1 MKLRTILAATALS
14 AVAAPA
20 ALGADAADRGRH
32 EVGGVAPSFL
42 ELTLTQ
48 PKASLSTFP
57 RARTYTTSFDALV
70 TATDDTTLL
79 TLADGDA
86 SSGSKL
92 GRMASGSKR
101 LPQPLEARVGRSAF
115 QTLAQSVDPLL
126 TRWNA
131 ARLARQDDRPT
142 APEGDAPRPPAAIAS
157 SCSSRFP
164 RRRRKASGRSEKKQ
178 GDTRSEAR

>member
-20 ALGADAADRGRH
+20 AWAQTPPIEGGTV
-32 EVGGVAPSFL
+32 VGGVTPSFL

-57 RARTYTTSFDALV
+57 RARTYTTSFDAMV
-70 TATDDTTLL
+70 TATDDTTML

-86 SSGSKL
+86 SSGSK
-92 GRMASGSKR
+92 R
-101 LPQPLEARVGRSAF
+101 LSAPLEARVGRSAF

-126 TRWNA
+126 TRWHEPG
-131 ARLARQDDRPT
+131 ARVKTTVQLRQKV
-142 APEGDAPRPPAAIAS
+142 
-157 SCSSRFP
+157 SSRTSGSY
-164 RRRRKASGRSEKKQ
+164 RKLVLVTLSTE
-178 GDTRSEAR
+178 TP

>member
-20 ALGADAADRGRH
+20 VSVAQTPPIEGGTV
-32 EVGGVAPSFL
+32 VGGVTPSFL

-57 RARTYTTSFDALV
+57 RARTYTTSFDAMV
-70 TATDDTTLL
+70 TATDDSTML
-79 TLADGDA
+79 TLADGDE

-101 LPQPLEARVGRSAF
+101 LSEPLEARVGRSAF

-126 TRWNA
+126 TRWNEPG
-131 ARLARQDDRPT
+131 ARVKTTVQLRQKV
-142 APEGDAPRPPAAIAS
+142 S
-157 SCSSRFP
+157 S
-164 RRRRKASGRSEKKQ
+164 KASGSYRKLVLVTLSTE
-178 GDTRSEAR
+178 TP

>member
-20 ALGADAADRGRH
+20 AWAQTPPIEGGTV
-32 EVGGVAPSFL
+32 VGGVTPSFL

-57 RARTYTTSFDALV
+57 RARTYTTSFDATV
-70 TATDDTTLL
+70 TATDDSTML

-101 LPQPLEARVGRSAF
+101 LSQPLEARVGRSAF

-126 TRWNA
+126 TRWNEPG
-131 ARLARQDDRPT
+131 ARVKTTVQLRQKV
-142 APEGDAPRPPAAIAS
+142 S
-157 SCSSRFP
+157 S
-164 RRRRKASGRSEKKQ
+164 KASGSYRKLVLVTLSTE
-178 GDTRSEAR
+178 TP

>member
-20 ALGADAADRGRH
+20 AWAQTPPIEGGT

-48 PKASLSTFP
+48 PKAGLSTFP
-57 RARTYTTSFDALV
+57 RARTYTTSFDAMV

-86 SSGSKL
+86 ASGSKL

-115 QTLAQSVDPLL
+115 QSLAQSVDPLL
-126 TRWNA
+126 TRWNEPGS
-131 ARLARQDDRPT
+131 RVKTTVQLRQKVSAKT
-142 APEGDAPRPPAAIAS
+142 SGS
-157 SCSSRFP
+157 Y
-164 RRRRKASGRSEKKQ
+164 RKLVLVTLSTE
-178 GDTRSEAR
+178 TP

>member
-20 ALGADAADRGRH
+20 AWAQTPPIEGGTV
-32 EVGGVAPSFL
+32 VGGVTPSFL

-48 PKASLSTFP
+48 PKAGLSTFP
-57 RARTYTTSFDALV
+57 RARTYTTSFDAMV

-86 SSGSKL
+86 ASGSKL

-101 LPQPLEARVGRSAF
+101 LSQPLEARVGRSAF
-115 QTLAQSVDPLL
+115 QSLAQSVDPLL
-126 TRWNA
+126 KRWNEPGSRVKA
-131 ARLARQDDRPT
+131 TVQLRQKVSAKT
-142 APEGDAPRPPAAIAS
+142 SGS
-157 SCSSRFP
+157 Y
-164 RRRRKASGRSEKKQ
+164 RKLVLVTLSTE
-178 GDTRSEAR
+178 TP